1 MKTLSKLT
9 LSTLLLSTL
18 TAHAMYVPD
27 LFGIYWR
34 GGC

>member
-1 MKTLSKLT
+1 MKTLPKLT

-27 LFGIYWR
+27 LFGIYWC